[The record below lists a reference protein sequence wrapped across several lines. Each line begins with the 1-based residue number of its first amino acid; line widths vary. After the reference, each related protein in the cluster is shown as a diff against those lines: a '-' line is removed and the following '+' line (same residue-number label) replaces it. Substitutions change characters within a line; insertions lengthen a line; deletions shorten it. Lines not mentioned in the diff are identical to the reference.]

1 MPDKSERSLRPLFY
15 NNPYLVQQA
24 LDNIKNYSY
33 SQTENAI
40 LLLHDYNLKTI
51 GINSYGASP
60 ASLMKEL
67 SYKIMKG

>member
-1 MPDKSERSLRPLFY
+1 
-15 NNPYLVQQA
+15 VQQA
-24 LDNIKNYSY
+24 LDTIKNYSY

-60 ASLMKEL
+60 ASLLKEL
-67 SYKIMKG
+67 SYKIMKEEK